1 MDLGLTGKKAVVV
14 GGTRGIGRAIA
25 ETLIE
30 EGCDIAIGARNGE
43 QVDSTVTELAVGAAR
58 VIGAPVDAGD
68 GPGLEQFVVTMGEQ
82 LGGIDVYISNASG
95 AFGGG
100 NDLASWQRGV
110 DVDILGT
117 VRGCEAALPFL
128 ERSEHGAIVLIGS
141 VSSIESVG
149 DRRAYNSVK
158 AAILPYA
165 KGMAR
170 DVAGHGVR
178 CNVVSPG
185 QIYFPGGVWNVVEE
199 HAPDR
204 FAEALARNPMGRM
217 GSPREVASAVAFLAS
232 PRASFISGTHLL
244 VDGARTQN
252 VQF

>member
-1 MDLGLTGKKAVVV
+1 MDLELAGKKAVVI
-14 GGTRGIGRAIA
+14 GATRGIGRAIA
-25 ETLIE
+25 EVLID
-30 EGCDIAIGARNGE
+30 EGCDIAIGARNSD
-43 QVDSTVTELAVGAAR
+43 QVAATIATLGAGTAR
-58 VIGAPVDAGD
+58 VTGGAVDAGD
-68 GPGLEQFVVTMGEQ
+68 GPGLEQFVAAMAEE
-82 LGGIDVYISNASG
+82 LGGIDIYISNASG

-100 NDLASWQRGV
+100 NDLGSWQRGV
-110 DVDILGT
+110 EVDVLGT
-117 VRGCEAALPFL
+117 VRGCEAALPYL
-128 ERSEHGAIVLIGS
+128 EQSDHGAIVLIGT

-165 KGMAR
+165 KGLAR
-170 DVAGHGVR
+170 DTAPHNVR

-185 QIYFPGGVWNVVEE
+185 QIYFPGGVWNLVEE
-199 HAPDR
+199 HAPER

-217 GSPREVASAVAFLAS
+217 GTPNEVANAVAFLAS